1 MGEEGAPQGEQDS
14 IEIIDV
20 EGELDGSHHSEIILN
35 PRAAVERSARER
47 GIRSRRSF
55 RRRRLYQAVVQLH
68 RLSARSI
75 RNWTRR
81 RDDAAADPLVTSPIG
96 PAQVQRVRHLI
107 RHPAEAAP
115 PGLRHAPSSMK
126 GSSADK

>member
-1 MGEEGAPQGEQDS
+1 MDEEGASQGEQDPV
-14 IEIIDV
+14 EIIDV

-55 RRRRLYQAVVQLH
+55 RRRQLYQAVVQLH

-81 RDDAAADPLVTSPIG
+81 RDNAAVDPLVESPIS
-96 PAQVQRVRHLI
+96 PVQVQRVHCPI
-107 RHPAEAAP
+107 RHPSEAAP
-115 PGLRHAPSSMK
+115 LSLRRAPSSIK
-126 GSSADK
+126 GSSSDK